1 MKCRN
6 CGTEIADKALI
17 CYRCGTATA
26 APRIPPPVERRERG
40 PLPLIIAILAIV
52 LAAVFAVP
60 YLPPGPTRLAGYA
73 AVAVV
78 TFFTVRHL
86 RPGRTRLKR

>member
-26 APRIPPPVERRERG
+26 EPRVQPPVEQRARG
-40 PLPLIIAILAIV
+40 PLPLILALLFIVVAALIAW
-52 LAAVFAVP
+52 P
-60 YLPPGPTRLAGYA
+60 YLPPGPVRLAGYA
-73 AVAVV
+73 LIAVL

-86 RPGRTRLKR
+86 KPGRTRLKR